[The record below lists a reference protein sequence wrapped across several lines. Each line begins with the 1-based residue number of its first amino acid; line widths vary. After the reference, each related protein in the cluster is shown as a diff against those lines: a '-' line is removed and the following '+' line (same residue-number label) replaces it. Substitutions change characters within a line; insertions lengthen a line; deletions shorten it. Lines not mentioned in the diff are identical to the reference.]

1 MNIKEYNLTYAE
13 AIEQI
18 KTILPKGQLL
28 ITQKEV
34 STLTGI
40 SVKALNQDVREGR
53 GLPHKLIRGKV
64 YYAVSDVARWMSDMV
79 EISKA
84 E

>member
-1 MNIKEYNLTYAE
+1 MTYDE

-18 KTILPKGQLL
+18 RSIIPEEQLL
-28 ITQKEV
+28 ISQKEV
-34 STLTGI
+34 SSILGI
-40 SVKALNQDVREGR
+40 SVKALNQDVRERR
-53 GLPHKLIRGKV
+53 GIPYKLIRGKV

-79 EISKA
+79 ETTKA

>member
-1 MNIKEYNLTYAE
+1 MAMTYNE

-18 KTILPKGQLL
+18 RSIIPEEQLL
-28 ITQKEV
+28 ISQKEV
-34 STLTGI
+34 SSILGI
-40 SVKALNQDVREGR
+40 SVKALNQDVRERR

-79 EISKA
+79 ETTKA
-84 E
+84 D

>member
-1 MNIKEYNLTYAE
+1 MTYNE

-18 KTILPKGQLL
+18 RSIIPEEQLL
-28 ITQKEV
+28 ISQKEA
-34 STLTGI
+34 SSILGI
-40 SVKALNQDVREGR
+40 SVKALNQDVRER
-53 GLPHKLIRGKV
+53 NGLPHKIIRGKV

-79 EISKA
+79 ETSKA

>member
-1 MNIKEYNLTYAE
+1 LTYNE

-18 KTILPKGQLL
+18 RSIIPEEQLL
-28 ITQKEV
+28 ISQKEV
-34 STLTGI
+34 SSILGI
-40 SVKALNQDVREGR
+40 SVKALNQDVRERR

-79 EISKA
+79 ETTKA
-84 E
+84 D